1 MKPKSVLDA
10 FALLAYLGKGAGH
23 DRVLELLSSGERDLI
38 INVINLGEVFYILAR
53 ERGIR
58 AAEYF
63 LTVILPGLPIAVL
76 DNTVENVIAAARLK
90 AIHSLSFAD
99 CFAAATAMEHRAP
112 LVTGDPEFKKL
123 GNRLELDWI
132 REAVRP

>member
-1 MKPKSVLDA
+1 VKPKSVLDA
-10 FALLAYLGKGAGH
+10 FALLAYLEKDAGH
-23 DRVLELLSSGERDLI
+23 DRVLELLSSGERDLV
-38 INVINLGEVFYILAR
+38 INAINLGEVFYTLAR

-76 DNTVENVIAAARLK
+76 DNAFENVIAAARLK
-90 AIHSLSFAD
+90 AAHSLSFAD

-112 LVTGDPEFKKL
+112 LVTGDAEFKKL
-123 GNRLELDWI
+123 GNGVELDWLGS
-132 REAVRP
+132 

>member
-23 DRVLELLSSGERDLI
+23 DRVLELLSSGERDLV

-76 DNTVENVIAAARLK
+76 DNTFENVIAAARLK
-90 AIHSLSFAD
+90 AAHSLSFAD
-99 CFAAATAMEHRAP
+99 CFAAATAIEHRAP

-123 GNRLELDWI
+123 GNGLELDWLGS
-132 REAVRP
+132 